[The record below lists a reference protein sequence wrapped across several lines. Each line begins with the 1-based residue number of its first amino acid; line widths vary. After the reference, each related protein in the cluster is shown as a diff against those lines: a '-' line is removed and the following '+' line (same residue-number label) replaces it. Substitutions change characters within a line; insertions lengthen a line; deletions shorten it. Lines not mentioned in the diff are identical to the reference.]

1 MAKKKWLQIFL
12 IILFLTLIILSPF
25 LPGPGSL
32 SQITNTIYTIAQFT
46 SILLIIAAPV
56 GIIITVRTSIKKRKI
71 SKYLILSWIIPITTF
86 CVSMYVAYPAR
97 NFSRKIAIDNA
108 DPIIR
113 AIEAYYQVNKKY
125 PEQLSELLPE
135 FLPVIPHTG
144 IMGIPTYAYEKR
156 ETSFAVI
163 FYQNVILGFNKEIV
177 SYDPRYQYSSD
188 DQANQIY
195 PAGKGKWQ
203 YYILD

>member
-1 MAKKKWLQIFL
+1 MLRKQWIQIFL
-12 IILFLTLIILSPF
+12 INLLITLMILSPF
-25 LPGPGSL
+25 LPGPNSL
-32 SQITNTIYTIAQFT
+32 GIITNTIYTIAQFT
-46 SILLIIAAPV
+46 GILTIIATPV
-56 GIIITVRTSIKKRKI
+56 GIIITIRERMKKQKI
-71 SKYLILSWIIPITTF
+71 SLYLLLSWIVPAIIF
-86 CVSMYVAYPAR
+86 FVSIYGSYPAR
-97 NFSRKIAIDNA
+97 NFSRKIAIDHA
-108 DPIIR
+108 DPIIK

-135 FLPVIPHTG
+135 FLPMIPHTG

-156 ETSFAVI
+156 ENSFAVI